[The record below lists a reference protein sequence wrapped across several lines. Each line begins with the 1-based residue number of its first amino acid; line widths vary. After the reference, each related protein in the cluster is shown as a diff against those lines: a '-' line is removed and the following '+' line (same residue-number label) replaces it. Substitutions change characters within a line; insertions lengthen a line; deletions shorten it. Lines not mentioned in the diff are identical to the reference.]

1 MIGHLVFRLSNP
13 TLLFSKH
20 LERERWS
27 RRGGGIDPGGGNKST
42 WRFWQPLRILVKRL
56 MSKLL
61 FLANRPRP
69 HTYTPRTCVC
79 RPVSDRRLHI
89 SPNPTAGSSQPSSP
103 RRALSVGLN
112 DNEPNMIRPAGRSL
126 LLFAIAA
133 AQRSNVRGAKTPASS
148 PEHTATALGLKI
160 VQNQHSSARGRPR
173 SVHRSRSALGDYASP
188 IPGHFIQ
195 DTHEQRL
202 RSDDAA
208 ESRHVDRCCL

>member
-27 RRGGGIDPGGGNKST
+27 RRGGGIDPGGRNKST

-112 DNEPNMIRPAGRSL
+112 DNEPNMIRP
-126 LLFAIAA
+126 
-133 AQRSNVRGAKTPASS
+133 GATIPS
-148 PEHTATALGLKI
+148 ALC
-160 VQNQHSSARGRPR
+160 
-173 SVHRSRSALGDYASP
+173 HRSGAA
-188 IPGHFIQ
+188 
-195 DTHEQRL
+195 EQRT
-202 RSDDAA
+202 RRQDAGQQ
-208 ESRHVDRCCL
+208 SRAYCDGLGPQDSAKPA